1 MDQKIILSLARSWTR
16 LEQRLDGALS
26 TIKGISFSEY
36 QMLRVLADAPNN
48 SASRVALAEAVGR
61 TPSGITRA
69 LRPLEKLGF
78 VETQKS
84 ERDARLALAVLT
96 SQGQELVT
104 DASGVLDDL
113 ATQLVEDAP
122 SHAAQDSAHVDAA
135 SLLLSIK

>member
-1 MDQKIILSLARSWTR
+1 MDQQLILSLARSWTR

-36 QMLRVLADAPNN
+36 QMLRVLADAPDNA
-48 SASRVALAEAVGR
+48 ASRVALAEAVGR

-78 VETQKS
+78 VETRKS
-84 ERDARLALAVLT
+84 DRDARLALAALT
-96 SQGQELVT
+96 PQGKELVA

-113 ATQLVEDAP
+113 ATQLAEQAP
-122 SHAAQDSAHVDAA
+122 KPADSSSVDAA
-135 SLLLSIK
+135 SLLLSLS

>member
-1 MDQKIILSLARSWTR
+1 MDQQLILTLARSWTR
-16 LEQRLDGALS
+16 VEQQLDGALS

-36 QMLRVLADAPNN
+36 QMLRVLADAPKN

-84 ERDARLALAVLT
+84 DRDARLALAVLT
-96 SQGQELVT
+96 SEGLELVS
-104 DASGVLDDL
+104 DASGVLDDVAEQL
-113 ATQLVEDAP
+113 ATDAP
-122 SHAAQDSAHVDAA
+122 TSLSDDDLHAASI
-135 SLLLSIK
+135 LLSIK

>member
-1 MDQKIILSLARSWTR
+1 MDQQLILSLARSWTR

-36 QMLRVLADAPNN
+36 QMLRVLADAPDNA
-48 SASRVALAEAVGR
+48 ASRVALAEAVGR

-78 VETQKS
+78 VETKKS
-84 ERDARLALAVLT
+84 DRDARLALAALT
-96 SQGQELVT
+96 TEGKELVA

-113 ATQLVEDAP
+113 ATQLAENAANPADP
-122 SHAAQDSAHVDAA
+122 SRVDAA
-135 SLLLSIK
+135 SLLLSLS

>member
-1 MDQKIILSLARSWTR
+1 MTQQTILSLARSWSR
-16 LEQRLDGALS
+16 LEQRLDATLS
-26 TIKGISFSEY
+26 NIKGISFSEY
-36 QMLRVLADAPNN
+36 QMLRILADSPGQ
-48 SASRVALAEAVGR
+48 SASRVALADAVAR

-96 SQGQELVT
+96 SDGQELVA

-113 ATQLVEDAP
+113 ATQLIEDSVRLADP
-122 SHAAQDSAHVDAA
+122 SEIDAA
-135 SLLLSIK
+135 SLLLSLR

>member
-1 MDQKIILSLARSWTR
+1 MDQQVILSLARSWTR
-16 LEQRLDGALS
+16 LEQRLDAALS

-36 QMLRVLADAPNN
+36 QMLRVLADAPN
-48 SASRVALAEAVGR
+48 SAASRVALAEAVGR

-96 SQGQELVT
+96 PEGRELVD
-104 DASGVLDDL
+104 DASGVLDDVARDL
-113 ATQLVEDAP
+113 QAGAPATAKAENLN
-122 SHAAQDSAHVDAA
+122 AA
-135 SLLLSIK
+135 SLLLSIT

>member
-1 MDQKIILSLARSWTR
+1 MDQQLILSLARSWTR

-36 QMLRVLADAPNN
+36 QMLRVLADAPDNA
-48 SASRVALAEAVGR
+48 ASRVTLAEAVGR

-78 VETQKS
+78 VETRKS
-84 ERDARLALAVLT
+84 DRDARLALAALT
-96 SQGQELVT
+96 AEGKELVA

-113 ATQLVEDAP
+113 ATQLAENAP
-122 SHAAQDSAHVDAA
+122 NPANRSHVDAA
-135 SLLLSIK
+135 SLLLSLT

>member
-1 MDQKIILSLARSWTR
+1 MDQQVILSLARSWTR
-16 LEQRLDGALS
+16 LEQRLDAALS

-36 QMLRVLADAPNN
+36 QMLRVLADAPN
-48 SASRVALAEAVGR
+48 SAASRVALAEAVGR

-96 SQGQELVT
+96 PEGRELVD
-104 DASGVLDDL
+104 DASGVLDDVARDL
-113 ATQLVEDAP
+113 QAGAP
-122 SHAAQDSAHVDAA
+122 ANPKAENLNAA
-135 SLLLSIK
+135 SLLLSIT